1 MARGGSVFYNEI
13 TQIELE
19 LTTRCNAACPQCSRN
34 YYGGKTW
41 PSLPITDLSLTW
53 LKEHLPADALAGMK
67 EIRLCGTYGDPCIH
81 PKLIEIISWLHS
93 VSDAQ
98 ITIRTN
104 GGMRSISWWK
114 TLATILRPTDIVFF
128 GIDGLKDTNHLY
140 RIGTSWKKI
149 MDNSQAFIASG
160 GNAVWSYLVFEH
172 NEHQVEEAEQLSISL
187 GFKGFATKITSRFMD
202 KTHKFIDKSPVVDNN
217 NNIIRWLKPATQS
230 QFQNQGYT
238 AYDGIVEKHGTY
250 NNYLQTVP
258 ISCMARHTGLVCIS
272 AEGYVLPCGW
282 LLDRFYGYE
291 AESHYDRAR
300 LFDLINSAGGL
311 NSINLSHTK
320 YNNIINGTVFTALAE
335 SWVNEYRLERC
346 AHQCGEGTQL
356 SSSAISGLKKFWQ
369 GPALE

>member
-1 MARGGSVFYNEI
+1 MARVESVFYNNI

-41 PSLPITDLSLTW
+41 PSLPITDLNLSW
-53 LKEHLPADALAGMK
+53 LKEHLPAEALAGMK

-81 PKLIEIISWLHS
+81 PKLIEIVSWLHS
-93 VSDAQ
+93 VSNAQ

-104 GGMRSISWWK
+104 GGMRGADWWAK
-114 TLATILRPTDIVFF
+114 LAKVLRSTDIVFF

-140 RIGTSWKKI
+140 RIGTSWGKI
-149 MDNSQAFIASG
+149 MNNSQAFIANG

-172 NEHQVEEAEQLSISL
+172 NEHQIEKAEQLSIEL

-202 KTHKFIDKSPVVDNN
+202 KTHKFIDKSPVMDKDSNV
-217 NNIIRWLKPATQS
+217 IRWLKPATQS

-238 AYDGIVEKHGTY
+238 AYDSIVEKHGTY
-250 NNYLQTVP
+250 DNYLQTVP

-282 LLDRFYGYE
+282 LLDRFYGFE

-300 LFDLINSAGGL
+300 LINLIDSAGGI
-311 NSINLSHTK
+311 NAINLSYTK
-320 YNNIINGTVFTALAE
+320 YNDIVNGPVFTALAE
-335 SWVNEYRLERC
+335 SWVNKYRLERC
-346 AHQCGEGTQL
+346 AHQCGQGTQL
-356 SSSAISGLKKFWQ
+356 SSSAISKLKKFWQ
-369 GPALE
+369 GTALE